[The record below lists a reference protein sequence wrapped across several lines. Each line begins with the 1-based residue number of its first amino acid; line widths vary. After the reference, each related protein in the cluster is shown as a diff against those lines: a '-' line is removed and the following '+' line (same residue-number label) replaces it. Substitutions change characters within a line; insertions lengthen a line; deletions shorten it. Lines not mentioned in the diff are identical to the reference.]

1 MAWGGGGPVL
11 GFDRIGL
18 SSASQA
24 HAQLGRSWFCRRR
37 RTPAHSNF
45 ACLRP
50 VPPLSPCS
58 GLRGVAFGTIGRP
71 FSSYANSQFLAA
83 TFVRCQLVALA
94 YVLVSV
100 LWPTIFVLY
109 KFQTRAAVLFSSLAH
124 TPRIAIFS
132 FSPGFSSIALPR
144 SQKVWFRSRWP
155 VSAYGSLV
163 NPTLME
169 RRTI

>member
-1 MAWGGGGPVL
+1 MPNLGGCGFAVGGAYL
-11 GFDRIGL
+11 
-18 SSASQA
+18 
-24 HAQLGRSWFCRRR
+24 
-37 RTPAHSNF
+37 AHSNF

-83 TFVRCQLVALA
+83 AFVRCQLAALA

-124 TPRIAIFS
+124 TPRIAIFY

-155 VSAYGSLV
+155 VRAYGSLV
-163 NPTLME
+163 NPTLIE
-169 RRTI
+169 R